1 MSYKQSF
8 AQKQSVMKSPME
20 TSFPS
25 LASKAIHNS
34 KTSPIISSYTIILRT
49 LYVIFI
55 NKNNIE
61 RKLNYHKYKEK
72 PIFIDYIKSKL
83 ELETIRIIFFELLHC
98 SKKLTIMKIKT
109 EIKETLMKDP
119 FLDRTKSLDYYVERI
134 MKYHK
139 YFPYKLYNIIADNS
153 IFK

>member
-1 MSYKQSF
+1 MSYKQSY
-8 AQKQSVMKSPME
+8 AQKQS
-20 TSFPS
+20 
-25 LASKAIHNS
+25 LALKTIHNS
-34 KTSPIISSYTIILRT
+34 KTSPIISSYTVILRT

-83 ELETIRIIFFELLHC
+83 ELETMRIIFFELLHC
-98 SKKLTIMKIKT
+98 SKKLTIMKIKK
-109 EIKETLMKDP
+109 EIKETLMKDS
-119 FLDRTKSLDYYVERI
+119 FLDRTKSLEYYVERI

-139 YFPYKLYNIIADNS
+139 YFPYKLYNVIADNS

>member
-1 MSYKQSF
+1 MSYKQSY

-61 RKLNYHKYKEK
+61 L
-72 PIFIDYIKSKL
+72 
-83 ELETIRIIFFELLHC
+83 IFFELLHC
-98 SKKLTIMKIKT
+98 SEKLTKMNIKK
-109 EIKETLMKDP
+109 EIKETLMKDS
-119 FLDRTKSLDYYVERI
+119 FLDRTKSLEKYVKCI